1 MALKG
6 KSLLE
11 TYQYQQGILYFAG
24 PKLQGM
30 PFSGMIKLKLKF
42 FKTMQN
48 KIPKKY
54 QFYFFI
60 LEYFFFKKRLHDTK
74 HFNSEKKEQ
83 EGRRKR
89 KREKEN

>member
-6 KSLLE
+6 KNLLE

-42 FKTMQN
+42 FKTM
-48 KIPKKY
+48 
-54 QFYFFI
+54 
-60 LEYFFFKKRLHDTK
+60 
-74 HFNSEKKEQ
+74 
-83 EGRRKR
+83 
-89 KREKEN
+89 